1 MSPPSINL
9 IQWRPLSAIKGA
21 LVPAGQRPVRVPV
34 GLFKGVTLEL
44 DLAHAMQKYLG
55 LWETETYPFIRK
67 AAARCRWAVD
77 VGAGSGEL
85 TLYLL
90 LKSRAQSVHAFEPD
104 AAEAARLRAN
114 LALNG
119 VADDPRL
126 TLHAT
131 AVSINPN
138 PGFVALD
145 SIGLDAG
152 QPGFLKIDVDGQE
165 MHVLQSGAELL
176 SRGDVDVLIETH
188 SPALESECVSF
199 LSERG
204 YACSV
209 IPNAWWRLIVPE
221 VRPLPHNRWL
231 SATRRT

>member
-9 IQWRPLSAIKGA
+9 IKLRPLSAVKRA
-21 LVPAGQRPVRVPV
+21 LVRGGQRPVRVPL
-34 GLFKGVTLEL
+34 GLFKDITLDL

-55 LWETETYPFIRK
+55 LWETETYPFIR
-67 AAARCRWAVD
+67 AAASRCRWAVD

-90 LKSRAQSVHAFEPD
+90 LKSPAEAVHAFEPD
-104 AAEAARLRAN
+104 GAELARFRAN

-119 VADDPRL
+119 LEGDPRL
-126 TLHAT
+126 TIHRT
-131 AVSINPN
+131 AVSTNPN

-145 SIGLDAG
+145 SIGLDAA
-152 QPGFLKIDVDGQE
+152 QRGFLKIDVDGQE

-176 SRGDVDVLIETH
+176 SKGSVDVLVETH
-188 SPALESECVSF
+188 SPSLESECLRF
-199 LSERG
+199 LAQRG

-209 IPNAWWRLIVPE
+209 IGNAWWRLAVPE

-231 SATRRT
+231 SATKRA